1 MLKLGRYWPRK
12 TLSSHLNDF
21 VRGGPTWTLVH
32 WVSKLKKLL
41 RINKFFDMDFTIK
54 INVKKKKHVST
65 ARRSFLTSEVNILE
79 FLASISLAFSKLYTR
94 TWSRKKSTCFGL
106 PDGTFFRALEWP
118 QGTAVVKCETGRFDT
133 NSSSET
139 AQKFRSLQVKF
150 PIEQEKHFGWIF
162 YVL

>member
-21 VRGGPTWTLVH
+21 VRGGPTWTLAH
-32 WVSKLKKLL
+32 WVSKLKKITSNQQIFRHGLHY
-41 RINKFFDMDFTIK
+41 K
-54 INVKKKKHVST
+54 INVKKKHVST

-150 PIEQEKHFGWIF
+150 ASEQEKHFGWIF
-162 YVL
+162 FAL